1 MGDTAINV
9 PIEIRSHESTQLV
22 RFVEKLVRRFTNREM
37 EQKADELRRVYD
49 EHIYGMSESEADYLS
64 MPIDDWRT
72 LVSNLSYVDDGLR
85 SWWLQTKLV
94 DRLRAKSEAL

>member
-49 EHIYGMSESEADYLS
+49 EHIDEMESASYLS

-85 SWWLQTKLV
+85 GWWLQTKLV
-94 DRLRAKSEAL
+94 ERLRAKSDEL